1 MLYPLPLLP
10 RITLQVWRCPLSL
23 TGTSTTFASIHLLLT
38 LFNYPPITLPIYHLQ
53 PIMDYDDLPG
63 VQLITDPRECGIG
76 TKISRPKRTMRPL
89 VEGLR
94 FNHFK
99 HDGKFDTTAK
109 RNLIQDLFLCL
120 SGFEDLWTDP
130 NDPTYGK
137 ACFKAY
143 DFHRVGL
150 SDEDFG
156 IPTPFSV
163 RALQIKQ
170 ERGNRITH
178 GEDAPPLQRPR
189 YGRKCGKIIPRMASF
204 YTCK

>member
-1 MLYPLPLLP
+1 
-10 RITLQVWRCPLSL
+10 
-23 TGTSTTFASIHLLLT
+23 
-38 LFNYPPITLPIYHLQ
+38 
-53 PIMDYDDLPG
+53 MDYSQYVTATDVP
-63 VQLITDPRECGIG
+63 TDPREAGIG
-76 TKISRPKRTMRPL
+76 TVNSRPQRTMRPL

-99 HDGKFDTTAK
+99 HDGKFDNTAK
-109 RNLIQDLFLCL
+109 RNLIQDLFRCL

-130 NDPTYGK
+130 DDPEFGK

-150 SDEDFG
+150 SDEFLG
-156 IPTPFSV
+156 IPRPFSV
-163 RALQIKQ
+163 RNLQIRQ
-170 ERGNRITH
+170 QIARDDE
-178 GEDAPPLQRPR
+178 EPPLQRPR